1 MKKESLVM
9 TLIGKDRPGLVASLS
24 AIIDRH
30 GGNWEESRMVEL
42 EGEFAGLLH
51 VGVAADRAGE
61 LERALGEIEGM
72 TVTVARAPAAEPSPE
87 DTHLMTVEVIGQDHP
102 GIVHHLSEAIAA
114 RGINIEELTSELKS
128 APMAGGTMFQATA
141 RLRAPKSVRLEDLQQ
156 DLEAIADDLM
166 VDIDLE
172 KPD

>member
-1 MKKESLVM
+1 MKRESLVM

-42 EGEFAGLLH
+42 QGEFAGLLH
-51 VGVAADRAGE
+51 VEIPADRAGD
-61 LERALGEIEGM
+61 LEEALGGLEGM
-72 TVTVARAPAAEPSPE
+72 SVTVARAPAAEPSAG
-87 DTHLMTVEVIGQDHP
+87 DTHVMSLEVVGQDRP

-114 RGINIEELTSELKS
+114 RGINIEELTSELQS

-141 RLRAPKSVRLEDLQQ
+141 RLRAPKSVRLEDLQR
-156 DLEAIADDLM
+156 DLEGIADDLM

-172 KPD
+172 TPD